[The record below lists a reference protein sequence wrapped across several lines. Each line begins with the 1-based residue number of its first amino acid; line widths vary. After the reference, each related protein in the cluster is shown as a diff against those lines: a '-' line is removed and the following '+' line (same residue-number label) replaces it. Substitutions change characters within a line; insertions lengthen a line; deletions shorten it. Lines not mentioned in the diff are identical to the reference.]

1 MKYRFTVQ
9 VLVTAFALV
18 AIFTSTTKAEQNN
31 GGDVQFKRQ
40 PLVPSQNILSVQEIA
55 QLVTVRV
62 IGNPAVGS
70 GVIIARQGQTY
81 TVLTC
86 DHVVAR
92 SENNRFRILTPD
104 GLIHAASW
112 RRFARSR
119 NADLAL
125 VEFRS
130 DRLYQLVEI
139 GDSNAL
145 TVGASVYASG
155 FPNWYRNN
163 RRQLQN
169 TRNWGLRAYRLT
181 TGRVGMMLERALQKG
196 YQLGYTN
203 NIEMGM
209 SGGPVL
215 DRYGQLVGINGRSKY
230 PLLGIQAF
238 KFEDGSIP
246 SVRLFRQMETLSWAI
261 PIANFTQMN
270 R

>member
-1 MKYRFTVQ
+1 M
-9 VLVTAFALV
+9 AFAMV
-18 AIFTSTTKAEQNN
+18 AIFTLITKAEPNN
-31 GGDVQFKRQ
+31 SSYVESETQ
-40 PLVPSQNILSVQEIA
+40 PLIISQNISVEDIA
-55 QLVTVRV
+55 QEVTVRI
-62 IGNPAVGS
+62 IGNPGVAS
-70 GVIIARQGQTY
+70 GVIVARQGQTY

-92 SENNRFRILTPD
+92 SENNRFTILTPD
-104 GLIHAASW
+104 GLMHAASW
-112 RRFARSR
+112 RRFARFR
-119 NADLAL
+119 DADLAL

-130 DRLYQLVEI
+130 DRPYQLVEI

-163 RRQLQN
+163 RRQFQN

-181 TGRVGMMLERALQKG
+181 TGRVGMMLERSLQRG

-215 DRYGQLVGINGRSKY
+215 NRYGQLVGINGRSKY

-238 KFEDGSIP
+238 KFEDGTVP
-246 SVRLFRQMETLSWAI
+246 SQRLFRQMEALSWAI
-261 PIANFTQMN
+261 PVATFEQMN
-270 R
+270 K